1 MQEPQEIW
9 IQKWQPTPIFLAE
22 KFHGQRTLAGYSPWG
37 RKESD
42 MTEQMKCLT
51 VHIYK
56 GILLSHKKEKKTG
69 SLVEMC
75 MDLETVTQSQ
85 VSQKKKNK
93 YMLTH
98 TCGI

>member
-1 MQEPQEIW
+1 MCC
-9 IQKWQPTPIFLAE
+9 
-22 KFHGQRTLAGYSPWG
+22 SPWG